1 MIVFQKEIINT
12 MLQTARIQIIR
23 STGLRAVQLASF
35 CPKQNQQQNQSSIE
49 MLVAKNATT

>member
-35 CPKQNQQQNQSSIE
+35 YPKQNQQQNQSSIE